1 MWPKTSCNQFI
12 LTDGSCIYENQFA
25 GMTVPDCAEGLHN
38 MCCMCIYIDDSNG
51 GDEEDGLHR
60 IPRSFLQL
68 VVSLV
73 SVSAK
78 ACLGGE

>member
-1 MWPKTSCNQFI
+1 M
-12 LTDGSCIYENQFA
+12 LRVYTDGN
-25 GMTVPDCAEGLHN
+25 
-38 MCCMCIYIDDSNG
+38 NG
-51 GDEEDGLHR
+51 SGDEEDALYR